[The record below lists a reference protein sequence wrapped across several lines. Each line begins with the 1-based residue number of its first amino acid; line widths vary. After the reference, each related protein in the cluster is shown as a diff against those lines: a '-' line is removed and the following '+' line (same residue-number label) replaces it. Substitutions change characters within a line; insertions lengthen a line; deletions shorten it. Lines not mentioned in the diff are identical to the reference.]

1 LISTMRKTKIEF
13 FKDLIL
19 ENNKTIN
26 GLKYNLIKI
35 QADIGIC
42 ENRKKDYERKLK
54 KYEELDV
61 IQREKDQSKK
71 PSLIGRFQ
79 KGLNK
84 ICK

>member
-1 LISTMRKTKIEF
+1 LISAMRKTKIEF

-61 IQREKDQSKK
+61 IQREKDQSDNS
-71 PSLIGRFQ
+71 PA
-79 KGLNK
+79 
-84 ICK
+84 